1 MIKLLCVKNNETFNI
16 TQLVQSVTWSGDVK
30 ACSRKL
36 EFSII
41 SSVNDNN
48 IPKFDIP
55 LSSLIIFYEN
65 DKELFRGFVFEREK
79 SSDNTS
85 MTFLCYDYAERLNK
99 IKASYNI
106 KNKTASEIFKMLCND
121 YSLKTDKIASS
132 NAKIKKVFI
141 GNTLYEI
148 MQSAYTEQSK
158 KDGKK
163 YMIYADK
170 DAINTM
176 QKGIVTLETRF
187 EEGKNIIGTN
197 FKESISN
204 MVNKVIIVDEN
215 GNKKS
220 EVKDDNMLKLHGLFQ
235 DVYKIEEGKDSSTVA
250 KSMLKGVEKNM
261 SLSGYGDNTCITGYG
276 VKVKDSHTGL
286 VGHFYIDAD
295 THTWEGENY
304 TIDLELNLQNI
315 MNEVEVGEDEQS
327 SNKKSSS
334 SSGDSKG
341 DKIVSYAKS
350 KLGCKYVYGASGP
363 NTFDCSGLTQWCH
376 KQVGINIPRTS
387 SQQRSS
393 GKSISKSDAKAGDI
407 VCFSGHVGLY
417 VGNGQMIHAPNS
429 KKPVQYDNCFSG
441 YWGGKLLA
449 IRRYW

>member
-41 SSVNDNN
+41 SSANDNN

-79 SSDNTS
+79 SSNNTS

-204 MVNKVIIVDEN
+204 
-215 GNKKS
+215 
-220 EVKDDNMLKLHGLFQ
+220 
-235 DVYKIEEGKDSSTVA
+235 
-250 KSMLKGVEKNM
+250 
-261 SLSGYGDNTCITGYG
+261 
-276 VKVKDSHTGL
+276 
-286 VGHFYIDAD
+286 
-295 THTWEGENY
+295 
-304 TIDLELNLQNI
+304 I
-315 MNEVEVGEDEQS
+315 M
-327 SNKKSSS
+327 
-334 SSGDSKG
+334 
-341 DKIVSYAKS
+341 Y
-350 KLGCKYVYGASGP
+350 C
-363 NTFDCSGLTQWCH
+363 
-376 KQVGINIPRTS
+376 
-387 SQQRSS
+387 
-393 GKSISKSDAKAGDI
+393 
-407 VCFSGHVGLY
+407 
-417 VGNGQMIHAPNS
+417 
-429 KKPVQYDNCFSG
+429 
-441 YWGGKLLA
+441 
-449 IRRYW
+449 